1 MLQIRKSDDRGHI
14 HHGWLDTYHT
24 FSFAEYQDPA
34 FMGFRALRV
43 INEDRIQPS
52 TGFPTHSH
60 QNMEILTFLL
70 EGALEH
76 KDSMGNGSVI
86 LPSDVQY
93 MSAGSGVTHSEFNH
107 SHQETTHLMQ
117 IWILPNKLNT
127 QPRYNQKH
135 FELSKH
141 SGQWQLLASGKELNG
156 IINVRQ
162 DVDLYSLLALSDT
175 EITYE
180 LKKDRYAW
188 VQVLR
193 GSFIVNGHVLETGDG
208 ASVTQEPLLLFKS
221 LAASSELLLF
231 DLN

>member
-1 MLQIRKSDDRGHI
+1 MLQVRKSDNRGHI
-14 HHGWLDTYHT
+14 NHGWLDTYHT

-52 TGFPTHSH
+52 AGFPTHSH
-60 QNMEILTFLL
+60 QNMEILTYLL

-86 LPSDVQY
+86 LPGDVQY

-107 SHQETTHLMQ
+107 SHQETTHLIQ
-117 IWILPNKLNT
+117 IWILPNKLNS

-156 IINVRQ
+156 VINVRQ
-162 DVDLYSLLALSDT
+162 DLDLYHLLAQGDAETS
-175 EITYE
+175 YE
-180 LKKDRYAW
+180 LKKGRYAW
-188 VQVLR
+188 IQILR
-193 GSFIVNGHVLETGDG
+193 GSFLINGCSLEAGDG
-208 ASVTQEPLLLFKS
+208 VSVAQEIFLQFKS
-221 LAASSELLLF
+221 LTPSSELLLF